1 MFDQFYKVYENIIN
15 LLQISLMISIHY
27 LYLGNEE
34 TH

>member
-15 LLQISLMISIHY
+15 LLQISLTISIHY